1 MQTVNDAVK
10 RKLEKYPR
18 PAGKLAIEAITL
30 AERHGS
36 ETVVVDQ
43 LKMAVRKIVRQEVTY
58 DSGNIDN
65 Q

>member
-43 LKMAVRKIVRQEVTY
+43 LKMAVRKIVR
-58 DSGNIDN
+58 DKR
-65 Q
+65 